1 MVSPSA
7 PEILDVIGEMRL
19 FLLTNEQLMD
29 SNVIKLWFS
38 ERLSGFLPSAS
49 EMFLL
54 CLSSRNLSCQS
65 YHQIVQVFSR
75 QFRDMTFQ
83 QQQTVLRDFILRFL
97 SEPHTGPGC
106 VSTSN
111 SSAQWLTDN
120 LGSFSELLSVSK
132 MFDLNPQFNP
142 IEALSVL
149 SPKQS
154 AELLVL
160 KYPTLPNT
168 DVIINKLF
176 DYFTESPR
184 ERKFTEFLSFLVVFL
199 EMGNVSCP
207 SYKTLFTRLDNTST
221 TSFLDIASSIM
232 DTKLA
237 LTNYIPAGCIIYT
250 GQCNVTMVNEAD
262 ICFGVNSTEL
272 QLQLD
277 SGKMNGRFCEF
288 PVEEFA
294 CASLSALR
302 AEDLAAVMKCG
313 PSSSLNESKPVWKL
327 LLVKSTRVLDEALDL
342 LANTT
347 FDPSSPSVSVI
358 LDGIREI
365 RLDLF
370 STDALNNPS
379 MLQLWFNRR
388 LHPFLPAV
396 STDFLSCLAT
406 KELQCS
412 SYQFILQSLSLAQ
425 TQMNPSTQMSVSTDF
440 IQVYLSRN
448 DTAGCLSA
456 SISSAQWLRINLGSF
471 SEFASVSELFNLYPQ
486 FNPIEALSVLSP
498 KQSAELLVLKYPT
511 LPNTD
516 VIINKLFDYFTE
528 SPRERKFTEFLSF
541 LVVFLE
547 MGTLSCTSYKTLFTQ
562 LDYIEATASLDV
574 ASFIPSVR
582 ANLSKN
588 ILPGCAIFSG
598 ECNVVTANESNVCVG
613 VNSTELQLQLNSGKM
628 GGRFCDFSVEEF
640 ACASLSALT
649 AQDLA
654 EILKCNRS
662 SSSSGSTQVWKLL
675 LNKASGVLDAALD
688 LLTNSTINPMNPS
701 ASMILDSIQ
710 EIKLDQFSND
720 TLNDP
725 LTLQLWFNNRLRP
738 FLSAVSNDF
747 LSCLSTKDLQCS
759 SYQYI
764 VQILSQVQPQMAL
777 PRQISVYTN
786 FIKIYLKRNN
796 TADPGCIFNINSSSE
811 WLQNNVGGFSVLL
824 SIQDFQELYPQFS
837 AMEALSF
844 LSIRQLAEVFI
855 TTGQI
860 TTIDQVTMVM
870 SYVPDQQL
878 GSFFDNFSPAILGR
892 EYILPSTVRSAML
905 QVVFYRA
912 NLSSQSVSDAIV
924 SLWLQVRLRPL
935 LVNLAPYHV
944 APYFQILSG
953 RNCSIEQQ
961 GVNLLNQTISSLSND
976 TQTEI
981 QSRIIQA
988 LQGPSPL
995 RCYGDNYSYSFYSFL
1010 RSSFLGFQFPNLT
1023 TFLSLIPPDRNQQL
1037 INSMPPSDL
1046 GDFLRHTNVV
1056 GQESQLCQLYSSYL
1070 QIPVFL
1076 ETESLPEQVRQRTL
1090 PCVWPIALRSSSRS
1104 EVNAWFDRGLPNYLV
1119 FLTKTQIN
1127 QITSINA
1134 SCLAFQKIVSA
1145 LGSYNY
1151 SVTDFTNQD
1160 VYNTIKVYL
1169 SSATSPKCY
1178 DSNNPELNS
1187 TAWFAEYIGSFI
1199 TFLTVVDLQSFGSQ
1213 QDLQL
1218 FTVNPQNLLLLNQYK
1233 VDVTIV
1239 IYYIHLVYQQD
1250 INFSPLGLPS
1260 LGQCFAPGR
1269 VFTQLTSQE
1278 SLTVLGNVN
1287 RVCTDLDPQ
1296 IAAALASNFGEN
1308 IDAKVISAL
1317 GNESTSL
1324 SISQIKSL
1332 KPSDLVDSLNI
1343 LSNVIG
1349 WRIGQAKAIVLSLL
1363 TSGSVQI
1370 NSSASLLNL
1379 GSLISGVPST
1389 VFSSISGSDLVT
1401 VSRNPSV
1408 LFYILSAPQIV
1419 QLTFVIQII
1428 YLNTNSLH
1436 IIENVPDNLATEI
1449 PGVYLLQFPND
1460 SSTVIKLNRKKW
1472 KPQQVALFFD
1482 IIAANSE
1489 TAELGGPN
1497 NLSSSVLQGFTCTTI
1512 RSLGKRQ
1519 IKNLIKACRRKG
1531 TNKVPLVET
1540 QLTCMY
1546 NQIKD
1551 ESDATSFS
1559 LYPPDVLLYYD
1570 YSLVPQSSCRSYFQE
1585 LADADFSIFSPA
1597 LTYKRSALF
1606 DNARSCLGITSTSLS
1621 EDNVSVLG
1629 NMCCILDGSYIQNS
1643 HPSILEQLKNCPDLT
1658 VGQSAA
1664 VETLLTNGNTPYG
1677 LSSTWNEQ
1685 TLKDL
1690 GMLTL
1695 HLPSSFYQHF
1705 DQDTKRNFLKYFLKV
1720 FGGVSREQR
1729 RQLKKEIRQS
1739 IKSDSEQT
1747 AECTVG
1753 IITQV
1758 TISDPTF
1765 PFDYNINQFNNCLSV
1780 STVKDNL
1787 DAITEKVDEVE
1798 YLRIVLQKLQ
1808 EADNSII
1815 PEDQIQLLSAASR
1828 VATVQDILSWTIS
1841 KIDTLAAL
1849 MDSSNGGWDPSL
1861 AKVIISKYLAVGGNK
1876 LGSAELN
1883 VIGGPNLCSLDVDV
1897 IRTISSQSFREVDS
1911 LDISSC
1917 TADKKKEFFTISFEA
1932 FNLTTSSVSVFQL
1945 IQPYIGGAN
1954 VNYIRSLVVSD
1965 VNMDLATFTSLD
1977 ENVVL
1982 SLNARQVK
1990 AVLGTNLPDLKSY
2003 ENQTLVQTWI
2013 RSQNQSELDILGLGI
2028 RGGKVDPPIP
2038 PYYSST
2044 TTLVPTTTNTT
2055 EFKPSPASTTEPPT
2069 SISASTLS
2077 PTTTNVTEFNPSPA
2091 STTEPPTSSSAS
2103 TLSPTTTNVTEFNP
2117 SPAST
2122 TEPPTS
2128 SSASTLSPTRTN
2140 VTEFNPSPASTT
2152 EPPTSIP
2159 TSTLSP
2165 TTTNVTEF
2173 NPSPASTTEPPTS
2186 SSASTLSPTT
2196 TNVTEFHPSPA
2207 STTEPPTSSS
2217 ASTLSPTTTNVTEF
2231 NPSPASTTEPPTS
2244 IPTSTS
2250 SPTTT
2255 NVTEFNPSPAST
2267 TEPPTSSSAST
2278 LSPTTTNVTE
2288 FHPSPA
2294 STTEPPTSIP
2304 TSTLSP
2310 TTTNVTEFNPSPAST
2325 TESPTSIPTSTSS
2338 PTTTNVTEFNPSPPS
2353 TAKPTTAGSTT
2364 TTSTTNI
2371 ISGTTRLP
2379 TVLSSTTTSQPPS
2392 RTSTSTTTVLPTDIY
2407 TVQCQVI
2414 AANES
2419 NTCIGVNSTGL
2430 QVYLDSGKMN
2440 GRFCNFS
2447 VEEFACAS
2455 LSALT
2460 AQDLVEIMTCDLSSN
2475 SSGSIS
2481 AWNLLFCKTSRI
2493 LNAALNLLTTATI
2506 NPNNPAVSVILDSIQ
2521 AISPDLFSTNTL
2533 NNLTELQLLFNVRLR
2548 PFLPAVSTNFLSILA
2563 MKDLQCSS
2571 YQYIVQ
2577 IFSKVQPQMT
2587 LSKQESVYTQFIK
2600 IYLSRKNTAAPKC
2613 YDSNNPELKST
2624 AWFAEYISSFI
2635 TFLTVVDLKSFGSE
2649 QVLQVFTVNPLNI
2662 ALLSQ
2667 PNVDLTLIS
2676 YYTQLVYQ
2684 QVSNFNPL
2692 LLPSVSQ
2699 CYAPGPVF
2707 TQLNA
2712 TVSMTVYEAL
2722 NEVCTSLD
2730 EQISATLISNFGN
2743 TIGSNVIAAIGN
2755 GSASLSTSQIK
2766 TITALELMK
2775 SLSTLSI
2782 VTGWREGQAKIIM
2795 QTLLTLMKINSSSS
2809 LSQLGTLVIGLP
2821 SNTFSSII
2829 SSELIAAAKNPL
2841 FVANMLNAA
2850 QILQQSFVY
2859 QIVISNLISLNI
2871 IDNVPDQLATQIPRV
2886 YLQQFT
2892 GDDIIKLN
2900 KKTWKRE
2907 QVELFFDV
2915 IAAGSATTV
2924 LGSPNSL
2931 SSSVLQGFT
2940 CTGVSQFERKQV
2952 TDLVKACR
2960 RKGLNKVPL
2969 LETQLTCMYNYI
2981 RTDPD
2986 VTKFDLY
2993 PPDVLLY
3000 YDYSLVPQS
3009 SCRSYFQE
3017 LADADFSVFSSVL
3030 SYKLTALFDNA
3041 RSCLGITNTSL
3052 TEDNVSVLGNM
3063 CCMLDGSYIKSSDPS
3078 ILKKLKNCPDLT
3090 ADQAA
3095 AVVTLLTNGN
3105 TQYGTPSKWN
3115 QTTLTD
3121 LGMLPLY
3128 LPTSFYDN
3136 FDKSTKVTFL
3146 KSFLKV
3152 IKDDKVS
3159 RDKRRQLK
3167 EVIRQ
3172 SIKNRSKRSTDCTVG
3187 NITQVTISDSTF
3199 PLDYDVTQFN
3209 NCLSNTVVKDNFDA
3223 ITEKVDEKDYLKIV
3237 LQKLGEAYNFVV
3249 PEDQV
3254 QVLGPASRVA
3264 TIDDIRSWTITQVDT
3279 LSALMDSSNGDWNS
3293 SLAKVIIS
3301 KYLAVAGNSLGRA
3314 ELNAIKGP
3322 NLCSLDLSVIQSISS
3337 QNLKEAE
3344 ALNVISCTLEAKKK
3358 LFNISS
3364 QSFRAVTQS
3373 SSSYQ
3378 LMKQFLGGAPLD
3390 YIRGLVSS
3398 NISMDLETFSNLD
3411 PNIVPSLTVNEVKG
3425 LLGTNLPDLKSY
3437 ENQPLVQAW
3446 IRSQLQS
3453 ELDTLGLNL
3462 SGGRADPVTTATLTT
3477 TAGTVT
3483 AGSGGSVT
3491 TGSGVRIQADAGF
3504 SFFSFLA
3511 ILITSQL
3518 ITI

>member
-1 MVSPSA
+1 
-7 PEILDVIGEMRL
+7 
-19 FLLTNEQLMD
+19 
-29 SNVIKLWFS
+29 
-38 ERLSGFLPSAS
+38 
-49 EMFLL
+49 
-54 CLSSRNLSCQS
+54 
-65 YHQIVQVFSR
+65 
-75 QFRDMTFQ
+75 
-83 QQQTVLRDFILRFL
+83 
-97 SEPHTGPGC
+97 
-106 VSTSN
+106 
-111 SSAQWLTDN
+111 
-120 LGSFSELLSVSK
+120 
-132 MFDLNPQFNP
+132 
-142 IEALSVL
+142 
-149 SPKQS
+149 
-154 AELLVL
+154 
-160 KYPTLPNT
+160 
-168 DVIINKLF
+168 
-176 DYFTESPR
+176 
-184 ERKFTEFLSFLVVFL
+184 
-199 EMGNVSCP
+199 
-207 SYKTLFTRLDNTST
+207 
-221 TSFLDIASSIM
+221 
-232 DTKLA
+232 
-237 LTNYIPAGCIIYT
+237 
-250 GQCNVTMVNEAD
+250 
-262 ICFGVNSTEL
+262 
-272 QLQLD
+272 
-277 SGKMNGRFCEF
+277 
-288 PVEEFA
+288 
-294 CASLSALR
+294 
-302 AEDLAAVMKCG
+302 
-313 PSSSLNESKPVWKL
+313 
-327 LLVKSTRVLDEALDL
+327 
-342 LANTT
+342 
-347 FDPSSPSVSVI
+347 
-358 LDGIREI
+358 
-365 RLDLF
+365 
-370 STDALNNPS
+370 
-379 MLQLWFNRR
+379 
-388 LHPFLPAV
+388 
-396 STDFLSCLAT
+396 
-406 KELQCS
+406 
-412 SYQFILQSLSLAQ
+412 
-425 TQMNPSTQMSVSTDF
+425 
-440 IQVYLSRN
+440 
-448 DTAGCLSA
+448 
-456 SISSAQWLRINLGSF
+456 
-471 SEFASVSELFNLYPQ
+471 
-486 FNPIEALSVLSP
+486 
-498 KQSAELLVLKYPT
+498 
-511 LPNTD
+511 
-516 VIINKLFDYFTE
+516 
-528 SPRERKFTEFLSF
+528 
-541 LVVFLE
+541 
-547 MGTLSCTSYKTLFTQ
+547 
-562 LDYIEATASLDV
+562 
-574 ASFIPSVR
+574 
-582 ANLSKN
+582 
-588 ILPGCAIFSG
+588 
-598 ECNVVTANESNVCVG
+598 
-613 VNSTELQLQLNSGKM
+613 
-628 GGRFCDFSVEEF
+628 
-640 ACASLSALT
+640 
-649 AQDLA
+649 
-654 EILKCNRS
+654 
-662 SSSSGSTQVWKLL
+662 
-675 LNKASGVLDAALD
+675 
-688 LLTNSTINPMNPS
+688 
-701 ASMILDSIQ
+701 
-710 EIKLDQFSND
+710 
-720 TLNDP
+720 
-725 LTLQLWFNNRLRP
+725 
-738 FLSAVSNDF
+738 
-747 LSCLSTKDLQCS
+747 
-759 SYQYI
+759 
-764 VQILSQVQPQMAL
+764 MAL
-777 PRQISVYTN
+777 PRQISVNTN

-796 TADPGCIFNINSSSE
+796 TADPGCILNINSSSE

-2128 SSASTLSPTRTN
+2128 
-2140 VTEFNPSPASTT
+2140 
-2152 EPPTSIP
+2152 
-2159 TSTLSP
+2159 
-2165 TTTNVTEF
+2165 
-2173 NPSPASTTEPPTS
+2173 
-2186 SSASTLSPTT
+2186 
-2196 TNVTEFHPSPA
+2196 
-2207 STTEPPTSSS
+2207 
-2217 ASTLSPTTTNVTEF
+2217 
-2231 NPSPASTTEPPTS
+2231 
-2244 IPTSTS
+2244 
-2250 SPTTT
+2250 
-2255 NVTEFNPSPAST
+2255 
-2267 TEPPTSSSAST
+2267 
-2278 LSPTTTNVTE
+2278 
-2288 FHPSPA
+2288 
-2294 STTEPPTSIP
+2294 IP

-2730 EQISATLISNFGN
+2730 EQISAALTSNFGQK
-2743 TIGSNVIAAIGN
+2743 IGSNVIAAIGN
-2755 GSASLSTSQIK
+2755 GSSSLSTSQIK
-2766 TITALELMK
+2766 TITASDLMK

-2795 QTLLTLMKINSSSS
+2795 QTLLTSMKIDSSSS
-2809 LSQLGTLVIGLP
+2809 LSQLGTLIVGLP

-2829 SSELIAAAKNPL
+2829 SSELIAAAKNPS
-2841 FVANMLNAA
+2841 FVANMMNAP
-2850 QILQQSFVY
+2850 QILQQNFVY
-2859 QIVISNLISLNI
+2859 QIVLSDSNSLKV
-2871 IDNVPDQLATQIPRV
+2871 IDNVPDQLATQVPRV

-2892 GDDIIKLN
+2892 GDASTITKLN

-2924 LGSPNSL
+2924 LGGPNSL

-2952 TDLVKACR
+2952 KDLVKACR

-2981 RTDPD
+2981 RTEPD
-2986 VTKFDLY
+2986 VTRFDLY

-3000 YDYSLVPQS
+3000 YDYSLVTQS

-3041 RSCLGITNTSL
+3041 RSCLGIPNTTGL
-3052 TEDNVSVLGNM
+3052 TADQVSVLGNM

-3078 ILKKLKNCPDLT
+3078 ILEKLKNCPDLT
-3090 ADQAA
+3090 AAQAA

-3115 QTTLTD
+3115 QTTLTN
-3121 LGMLPLY
+3121 LGMFPLY

-3152 IKDDKVS
+3152 IKDNKVS
-3159 RDKRRQLK
+3159 RFKRRQLK

-3223 ITEKVDEKDYLKIV
+3223 ITEKVDEVEYLKIV
-3237 LQKLGEAYNFVV
+3237 LQKLGEAYNFSI

-3279 LSALMDSSNGDWNS
+3279 LSALMDSSNGDWDP

-3301 KYLAVAGNSLGRA
+3301 KYLAVARNSLGRA